1 MAVQVTKQMS
11 INEVIP
17 VDRRV
22 APILMEA
29 GMHCIGC
36 PMAMAES
43 IEMAC
48 ASHGVDADAI
58 VEKINA
64 FLSEND

>member
-1 MAVQVTKQMS
+1 MAKISKDMTIGELIAMDTN
-11 INEVIP
+11 IIG
-17 VDRRV
+17 
-22 APILMEA
+22 ILMGA

-36 PMAMAES
+36 PMAMAET
-43 IEMAC
+43 IEQAC
-48 ASHGVDADAI
+48 AGHGVDADAI